1 MITYAVSIHFY
12 QNVNEIIALAVISIA
27 EVNWESHGNQFSKKG
42 CLKFQI
48 YVNIKTWVGKN

>member
-27 EVNWESHGNQFSKKG
+27 EVNWESTLSLKKDSAVYYN
-42 CLKFQI
+42 CSFPC
-48 YVNIKTWVGKN
+48 NS

>member
-27 EVNWESHGNQFSKKG
+27 EVNWKALYH
-42 CLKFQI
+42 
-48 YVNIKTWVGKN
+48 